1 MDHVVR
7 TIVWIALFGGT
18 GAVILV
24 TLPRV
29 VIWCLEIVETFQ
41 KARSRKK
48 ALNTPHKS
56 PQETP
61 QPAPSRAQHL
71 QAAANLV
78 VEYGL
83 DPLGGRGTVDR
94 TTTRRRSAT
103 R

>member
-29 VIWCLEIVETFQ
+29 VIWCLEIVESFH
-41 KARSRKK
+41 KARSQKK
-48 ALNTPHKS
+48 ALNSPHKG

-61 QPAPSRAQHL
+61 QSAPSRAQQL
-71 QAAANLV
+71 
-78 VEYGL
+78 
-83 DPLGGRGTVDR
+83 
-94 TTTRRRSAT
+94 
-103 R
+103 

>member
-1 MDHVVR
+1 MDHFVR

-41 KARSRKK
+41 KVRSQKR
-48 ALNTPHKS
+48 ALHTPHKN
-56 PQETP
+56 PPETP

-71 QAAANLV
+71 
-78 VEYGL
+78 
-83 DPLGGRGTVDR
+83 
-94 TTTRRRSAT
+94 
-103 R
+103 